1 MIFEDDFYF
10 VISKEELEE
19 QLERLFTEKPDFDVV
34 MLSYLAEKMEP
45 CETHDFLQK
54 TISAQTASGYIVNEK
69 MYDKMIELYEHAAPL
84 LESTREHWNYA
95 NDQIWKKL
103 QPTNEWYCFTKRCG
117 KQHDDIVTI
126 VKHSDRMIV
135 NDFLA
140 FYFLDLTL
148 WWQNFIVHD
157 NATIF
162 RFQNIT
168 YEPINAHKH
177 IFLAITNNQTTSVRK
192 IIKLISVY
200 FLFLSNSHIFMV
212 RSDSAICRFVLR
224 MTHRGYNKTSISHR
238 DNCMVHRMFL
248 CYIHFS
254 ELCITYRD

>member
-1 MIFEDDFYF
+1 MSHNIYKIFYINLNKRVDRKEQIEEELKNYGLIDNSERFEAIETKGFGILGCTQSHLATYKLAKERGYKNVLIFEDDFYF

-45 CETHDFLQK
+45 CETHDFLEK

-117 KQHDDIVTI
+117 KQRDGY
-126 VKHSDRMIV
+126 SD
-135 NDFLA
+135 NSE
-140 FYFLDLTL
+140 T
-148 WWQNFIVHD
+148 
-157 NATIF
+157 F
-162 RFQNIT
+162 RS
-168 YEPINAHKH
+168 Y
-177 IFLAITNNQTTSVRK
+177 
-192 IIKLISVY
+192 
-200 FLFLSNSHIFMV
+200 
-212 RSDSAICRFVLR
+212 DC
-224 MTHRGYNKTSISHR
+224 
-238 DNCMVHRMFL
+238 
-248 CYIHFS
+248 
-254 ELCITYRD
+254 